1 MLWTVLLKKIHR
13 SRTNKYV
20 IPVRLHKSARLNNF
34 KPSGLICYYF
44 FPSVF
49 LSFSLFHSRLNFI
62 DRISWLSVLCKNKFP
77 QIKITAQIFPAKTY
91 SRGNTVCFNLNSLH
105 KNTVPRNRVC
115 SITTGLF
122 FSEKYWHTLSIVW
135 KYVFLL
141 HVLNK
146 NDNIIS
152 AGYWVLSEI
161 AKIDPQQEKPVCP
174 NRKN

>member
-1 MLWTVLLKKIHR
+1 MDW
-13 SRTNKYV
+13 SV
-20 IPVRLHKSARLNNF
+20 IIFSPLSSCHF
-34 KPSGLICYYF
+34 HYF
-44 FPSVF
+44 T
-49 LSFSLFHSRLNFI
+49 HGW
-62 DRISWLSVLCKNKFP
+62 ISWLSVLCKKKFP
-77 QIKITAQIFPAKTY
+77 QIKITAEIFPAKTY
-91 SRGNTVCFNLNSLH
+91 SRGNTVCSNLNSLH

-122 FSEKYWHTLSIVW
+122 FSEKYWRTLSIVW

-146 NDNIIS
+146 NDNIIN

>member
-1 MLWTVLLKKIHR
+1 MLLKKIHR

-77 QIKITAQIFPAKTY
+77 QIKITAQILPAKTY
-91 SRGNTVCFNLNSLH
+91 SRGNTVCSNLNYTRIQYQEIVS
-105 KNTVPRNRVC
+105 VQF
-115 SITTGLF
+115 TTGLF
-122 FSEKYWHTLSIVW
+122 FSEKYWLTLSIVW

-146 NDNIIS
+146 NDNIIN

-161 AKIDPQQEKPVCP
+161 AKINPQQEKPVCP